1 MLVGSSASVSSS
13 PLSTLSNVLSIP
25 LPMLSRLSVLDTP
38 NRYSRICRKG
48 IITCPNAYSGPQPE
62 NSRFQAPVVHRFT
75 SYRLLRI
82 CKCIASHTYHRIT
95 SLPAGFGQ
103 CFFAA
108 LQTELK
114 ILVLSYNPIAA
125 SSSCSLHEM
134 SRQLLLDI
142 QLSWFILGSPLTSSN
157 Y

>member
-1 MLVGSSASVSSS
+1 MSSLQSVIFICKASIANLIIKQCSLDSIYPRYPES
-13 PLSTLSNVLSIP
+13 LLLHLQEGNNNLSGCYN
-25 LPMLSRLSVLDTP
+25 
-38 NRYSRICRKG
+38 
-48 IITCPNAYSGPQPE
+48 SGPQPK
-62 NSRFQAPVVHRFT
+62 NSRFQALAVHRFT
-75 SYRLLRI
+75 SYRLLRV
-82 CKCIASHTYHRIT
+82 CKCIASHTCHRIT
-95 SLPAGFGQ
+95 SLPTGFGQ

-108 LQTELK
+108 LLTLNSF
-114 ILVLSYNPIAA
+114 LRPYNPIAT